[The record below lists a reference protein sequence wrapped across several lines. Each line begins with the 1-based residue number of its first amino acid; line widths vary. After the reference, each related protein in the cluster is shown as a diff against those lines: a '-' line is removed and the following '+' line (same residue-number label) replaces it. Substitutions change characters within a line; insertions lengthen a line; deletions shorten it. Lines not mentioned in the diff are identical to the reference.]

1 MLRPGFYPDPP
12 AQVELKQ
19 THISYVFVA
28 GDFVY
33 KVKKPVHFAFLDCS
47 RLAQR
52 FHYCCEEVRLN
63 ARLSPHVYL
72 GVFAILRDAESFVLG
87 PRVEVEHPKAV
98 EYAVEMRR
106 LPEDRML
113 DRLIALGE
121 VDKDTI
127 RAIAKRIAKFHAT
140 APSNRGW
147 TYGSALSIWR
157 DVIEE
162 IAQNK
167 DFVGR
172 TIREDQFTAI
182 DAFCRAFVN
191 SHWRALNERAHE
203 GRVREGHGDLRAEHI
218 CLADDEI
225 DVIDCV
231 EFSERLRYCDAASE
245 IAFLAMDLDRLGA
258 PRLADELVEAYAEI
272 SGDEDLG
279 VFVPFYKCYRACVRG
294 KVESLKSLEREV
306 DAAERERA
314 RQLASS
320 YFELAARYA
329 ARRSPALIVVCG
341 LSGSGK
347 STVAR
352 LLQHRKGFKVINSDR
367 VRKRLAAVP
376 AHEHFFT
383 DYRANMYSDRFTK
396 ITYDTMLAEAESL
409 LAGAAERF
417 STLRSRSLPIVNSR
431 LLSRQGTAFLCSSSN
446 VLSVKK
452 KRYAGWNVADR
463 HKMKCQTPR
472 QRCIEDSAR
481 SSSRYTRFR
490 LLTICASIPVES
502 VNSWSPKSRTRS
514 ITLPDWA
521 LSHRSSAV
529 LDRVEVGNY
538 FADDLA
544 NPILTALTLTH
555 LVKFLSPNRHLM
567 TAMRSGGVAAVD

>member
-1 MLRPGFYPDPP
+1 MEPGTRTASKLEDTSNSAGDAMEASGATQPEASSARGFPPLVGAMTRPQFYPDSA
-12 AQVELKQ
+12 AQIEFKQ
-19 THISYVFVA
+19 THISYVFIA

-33 KVKKPVHFAFLDCS
+33 KIKKPVHFAFLDCS

-52 FHYCCEEVRLN
+52 FHYCREEVRLN
-63 ARLSPHVYL
+63 ARLSPRVYL
-72 GVFAILRDAESFVLG
+72 GVFAILRDAGSFALG
-87 PRVEVEHPKAV
+87 PQVEVEHPGAV
-98 EYAVEMRR
+98 EYAVKMRR
-106 LPEDRML
+106 LPEDRTL
-113 DRLIALGE
+113 DKLIASGHA
-121 VDKDTI
+121 DSGTI
-127 RAIAKRIAKFHAT
+127 RAIARCIAKFHAT

-147 TYGSALSIWR
+147 AYGSALSIWR
-157 DVIEE
+157 DIIED

-167 DFVGR
+167 EFVGR
-172 TIREDQFTAI
+172 TLREDQLTAI
-182 DAFCRAFVN
+182 DTFCRTFVN
-191 SHWRALNERAHE
+191 RHWRALNERAHE

-218 CLADDEI
+218 CLEDGEI

-272 SGDEDLG
+272 SGDVDLG

-314 RQLASS
+314 RQLARS
-320 YFELAARYA
+320 YFELATRYA
-329 ARRSPALIVVCG
+329 LCKSPALIVVCG

-352 LLQHRKGFKVINSDR
+352 LLQHRKGFRVINSDR

-409 LAGAAERF
+409 ISSGCGAILDATF
-417 STLRSRSLPIVNSR
+417 KAS
-431 LLSRQGTAFLCSSSN
+431 
-446 VLSVKK
+446 
-452 KRYAGWNVADR
+452 ADR
-463 HKMKCQTPR
+463 QLALSLASRHHVPVLFVECVVSEEEAIRRLEHRESAQNEVSDATPKVHRKQRAEFQPICEIPPRNHLRLDTTR
-472 QRCIEDSAR
+472 QREQLLAEIED
-481 SSSRYTRFR
+481 
-490 LLTICASIPVES
+490 
-502 VNSWSPKSRTRS
+502 
-514 ITLPDWA
+514 A
-521 LSHRSSAV
+521 L
-529 LDRVEVGNY
+529 E
-538 FADDLA
+538 
-544 NPILTALTLTH
+544 H
-555 LVKFLSPNRHLM
+555 LVTL
-567 TAMRSGGVAAVD
+567 

>member
-1 MLRPGFYPDPP
+1 MEWGTQTASRLEDTSNSVGDAMEASETTRPEASLARGFPPLVEAMIRPGFYPDSP
-12 AQVELKQ
+12 ARVELKQ

-33 KVKKPVHFAFLDCS
+33 KVKKPVRFTFLDCS

-52 FHYCCEEVRLN
+52 FHYSCEEVRLN
-63 ARLSPHVYL
+63 ERLSPRVYL
-72 GVFAILRDAESFVLG
+72 GVFAILKSDDSFKLG
-87 PRVEVEHPKAV
+87 PEVYAEHPDAV
-98 EYAVEMRR
+98 EYAVKMRR
-106 LPEDRML
+106 LPEDRTL
-113 DRLIALGE
+113 DKLIASGHA
-121 VDKDTI
+121 DSGTI
-127 RAIAKRIAKFHAT
+127 RAIARRIAKFHAT

-147 TYGSALSIWR
+147 FYGSALSIWR
-157 DVIEE
+157 DIIED
-162 IAQNK
+162 IAQNR

-172 TIREDQFTAI
+172 TVREDQFTAI

-218 CLADDEI
+218 CLEDDEI

-272 SGDEDLG
+272 SGDDDLG

-306 DAAERERA
+306 GAAEKERA

-320 YFELAARYA
+320 YFELASRYA
-329 ARRSPALIVVCG
+329 ARSSPALIVVCG

-352 LLQHRKGFKVINSDR
+352 LLQHCKGFKVINSDR

-396 ITYDTMLAEAESL
+396 ITYDTMLAEADGLLGRGCGAILDATFKESADRQLALALATRHGVPVLFVECLVSEEEAIRRLERRGSAQNEVSDATPEVHRKQRAEFQPINEISPRKHLRLDTTRERESL
-409 LAGAAERF
+409 VAE
-417 STLRSRSLPIVNSR
+417 
-431 LLSRQGTAFLCSSSN
+431 
-446 VLSVKK
+446 
-452 KRYAGWNVADR
+452 
-463 HKMKCQTPR
+463 
-472 QRCIEDSAR
+472 IED
-481 SSSRYTRFR
+481 
-490 LLTICASIPVES
+490 
-502 VNSWSPKSRTRS
+502 
-514 ITLPDWA
+514 A
-521 LSHRSSAV
+521 LDHFS
-529 LDRVEVGNY
+529 
-538 FADDLA
+538 
-544 NPILTALTLTH
+544 
-555 LVKFLSPNRHLM
+555 
-567 TAMRSGGVAAVD
+567 

>member
-1 MLRPGFYPDPP
+1 MELSTRTATRLDPSNSVGDVMEASGTTQPEASSARGLPPLVEVMMRPEFYPDSP

-33 KVKKPVHFAFLDCS
+33 KIKKPVHFAFLDCS

-52 FHYCCEEVRLN
+52 FHYCREEVRLN
-63 ARLSPHVYL
+63 ARLSPRVYL

-87 PRVEVEHPKAV
+87 PLVEEEHPGAV
-98 EYAVEMRR
+98 EYAVKMRR

-113 DRLIALGE
+113 DKVIASGHA
-121 VDKDTI
+121 DGRTI
-127 RAIAKRIAKFHAT
+127 RAIARRIAKFHAT
-140 APSNRGW
+140 APSHRAW

-157 DVIEE
+157 DIIED

-172 TIREDQFTAI
+172 TLRQDQFTAI
-182 DAFCRAFVN
+182 DDFCRAFVN
-191 SHWRALNERAHE
+191 SHWRALNARAHE

-218 CLADDEI
+218 CLDSNEI

-258 PRLADELVEAYAEI
+258 PRLADELVEVYAEI

-294 KVESLKSLEREV
+294 KVESLKCFEREV
-306 DAAERERA
+306 GAAERERA
-314 RQLASS
+314 YQLASS
-320 YFELAARYA
+320 YFELASRYA
-329 ARRSPALIVVCG
+329 ARSSPALIVVCG

-376 AHEHFFT
+376 AHEHSFT
-383 DYRANMYSDRFTK
+383 EYGANIYSDRFTK

-409 LAGAAERF
+409 IRSGCGAILDATFKASADRQLALSLANRHGVPVLFVECLVSEEEALRRLERRGSAQSEVSDATPEVHRRQRAEFQPIREIPP
-417 STLRSRSLPIVNSR
+417 RNHLPLDTTRQRQR
-431 LLSRQGTAFLCSSSN
+431 LLAE
-446 VLSVKK
+446 
-452 KRYAGWNVADR
+452 
-463 HKMKCQTPR
+463 
-472 QRCIEDSAR
+472 IEDALD
-481 SSSRYTRFR
+481 
-490 LLTICASIPVES
+490 LLVTS
-502 VNSWSPKSRTRS
+502 
-514 ITLPDWA
+514 
-521 LSHRSSAV
+521 
-529 LDRVEVGNY
+529 
-538 FADDLA
+538 
-544 NPILTALTLTH
+544 
-555 LVKFLSPNRHLM
+555 
-567 TAMRSGGVAAVD
+567 